1 MAKNERNRIFAT
13 VIYPESAPKNFKDI
27 ISDWHIEAFL
37 SPLHDKDINANGEPK
52 KPHYHLLVKFQ
63 GLKSDDQVKSMFA
76 EVNGVG
82 LEKVKSYIGMARYLC
97 HLDNP
102 EKSQYNKS
110 NVLCFGGLDY
120 FETIER
126 SADVLQIIKD
136 MSLFVLENDIFTL
149 SQLFRY
155 AYTEGKDDWIR
166 ILTMKSTL
174 WFTALVKS
182 NQYEKKQMILDNPD
196 CKTGKKLIV
205 DYDTGEVTEIN

>member
-13 VIYPESAPKNFKDI
+13 VIYPESAPENFKDI

-37 SPLHDKDINANGEPK
+37 SPLHDKDINATGEAK

-63 GLKSDDQVKSMFA
+63 GLKSDDQVKKMFE

-102 EKSQYNKS
+102 EKFQYNKS
-110 NVLCFGGLDY
+110 DVFCFGGLDY
-120 FETIER
+120 LETIER

-166 ILTMKSTL
+166 VLTMKSTL

-182 NQYEKKQMILDNPD
+182 NQYEKSK
-196 CKTGKKLIV
+196 
-205 DYDTGEVTEIN
+205 